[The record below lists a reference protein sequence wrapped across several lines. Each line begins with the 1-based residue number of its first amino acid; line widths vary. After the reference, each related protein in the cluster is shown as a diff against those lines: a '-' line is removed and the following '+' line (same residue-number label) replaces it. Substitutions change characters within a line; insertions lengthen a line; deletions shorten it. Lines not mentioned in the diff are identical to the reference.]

1 MRAVIQ
7 RVHSAR
13 VEVDDQIIGE
23 IGEGLLVFLGVGHD
37 DHQDDCQ
44 YISDKISNLR
54 IFHDEQGKMNLSLL
68 DTAGSVLLVS
78 QFTLYGD
85 ARKGRRPSFS
95 DAASPEL
102 GEALYLKTAES
113 LRQAGLK
120 VETGKFQAHMQ
131 VHLCND
137 GPVTILLD
145 SKKGF

>member
-1 MRAVIQ
+1 MRAVVQ

-13 VEVDDQIIGE
+13 VEVANQVIGE

-37 DHQDDCQ
+37 DTESDCQ
-44 YISDKISNLR
+44 YISDKITNLR
-54 IFHDEQGKMNLSLL
+54 IFHDEQGKMNKSLFEI
-68 DTAGSVLLVS
+68 AGSVLLVS

-85 ARKGRRPSFS
+85 VRKGRRPSFT

-102 GEALYLKTAES
+102 GEKMYQKTAAC
-113 LRQAGLK
+113 LQQAGLK

>member
-13 VEVDDQIIGE
+13 VEVDDQVIGK
-23 IGEGLLVFLGVGHD
+23 IGEGLLVFLGVGRD
-37 DHQDDCQ
+37 DTEIDCQ
-44 YISDKISNLR
+44 YISDKITNLR
-54 IFHDEQGKMNLSLL
+54 IFHDEQGKMNRSLL
-68 DTAGSVLLVS
+68 EIAGSVLLVS

-85 ARKGRRPSFS
+85 VRKGRRPSFT

-102 GEALYLKTAES
+102 GETLYQKTAAC
-113 LRQAGLK
+113 LHRAGLK

>member
-13 VEVDDQIIGE
+13 VEVDDQIIGKIE
-23 IGEGLLVFLGVGHD
+23 EGLLVFLGVGRD
-37 DHQDDCQ
+37 DIQDDCQ

-54 IFHDEQGKMNLSLL
+54 IFHDEQGKMNHSLL
-68 DTAGSVLLVS
+68 DIAGSVLLVS

-102 GEALYLKTAES
+102 GEALYQKTAES